1 MADVGGRRRSRHFCW
16 ALLVLVS
23 SGLVVAT
30 PPASGDELR
39 GYLTI
44 DPRPAI
50 AGEHLTLKGGLGPF
64 QRTIVLQRRVSGEW
78 VKVVQ
83 KTSTKDG
90 DIKLTLKAPGKTT
103 SYRLYGDAFTV
114 NGHRKPAAYSPSVT
128 VKILGQTASL
138 DPIANAAVGD
148 TRRAYVAFNPARKGR
163 KVELQQSVGGIW
175 KVVATSAQSAL
186 GKTSLAV
193 NTSSAGTFTYRAVTV
208 AADGAPAQAT
218 STRTVVVTA
227 PDLAPPPV
235 PANLTTTSGER
246 SIGVAWSPV
255 SAPDLAGYRL
265 LVATSLDGN
274 YYPATSELMTATSHV
289 AFAQNGTS
297 LWFKVASVDLSGNE
311 SAYAG
316 PVQGTARDQTAPPVP
331 TGLAVTPG
339 NAHVLLTWN
348 AVVAADLSGYRVLM
362 SATGSDPWVE
372 VTSSPITALQYD
384 ATGLTN
390 ESTYYFA
397 VVAEDTTGNQ
407 SARTPAVPATP
418 SAIDSVPPPVPTGV
432 TATAADSAV
441 DVAWSAVTAGDL
453 AGYRVYY
460 GPSDTG
466 PWTQATSGP
475 VTQLTYRVTG
485 LQNGTTYWFAVSSA
499 DTAGNVSAKSSPASA
514 TPGDQGEWAS
524 LAAGYGHT
532 CGVKND
538 DTLWCWGNNGSG
550 QLGTGAVSEDGEALP
565 VQVGSDRDWAQVD
578 AGDVFTCAIKTDAT
592 LWCFGGGS
600 SGQLGLGPVTSQ
612 LTPAQVS
619 VGATWKT
626 VALGAAHACGV
637 RTDGTLWCWGANSF
651 YQVGDGS
658 DAPRDVP
665 VKIGS
670 ATTWSTVD
678 AGRTH
683 SCATRSAGTGG
694 WCWGSNGSSELGNA
708 TADPGQTPTALTET
722 GWTRL
727 LPGNQYSC
735 GLRTDGS
742 LWCWGIPYS
751 GQTGGNGSFG
761 TKAAVT
767 PPSTW
772 SSATTGGEHGCGI
785 RLTGALWCW
794 GRSDFGQVGHGV
806 PELNVPP
813 TVIASGSQWRSVSA
827 GVMHTC
833 GVRQDGTAW
842 CWGANGSG
850 ELGVG
855 NTDNLSVPTQVGTP
869 TP

>member
-1 MADVGGRRRSRHFCW
+1 M
-16 ALLVLVS
+16 
-23 SGLVVAT
+23 
-30 PPASGDELR
+30 
-39 GYLTI
+39 
-44 DPRPAI
+44 
-50 AGEHLTLKGGLGPF
+50 
-64 QRTIVLQRRVSGEW
+64 
-78 VKVVQ
+78 
-83 KTSTKDG
+83 
-90 DIKLTLKAPGKTT
+90 
-103 SYRLYGDAFTV
+103 
-114 NGHRKPAAYSPSVT
+114 
-128 VKILGQTASL
+128 
-138 DPIANAAVGD
+138 
-148 TRRAYVAFNPARKGR
+148 
-163 KVELQQSVGGIW
+163 
-175 KVVATSAQSAL
+175 
-186 GKTSLAV
+186 
-193 NTSSAGTFTYRAVTV
+193 
-208 AADGAPAQAT
+208 
-218 STRTVVVTA
+218 
-227 PDLAPPPV
+227 
-235 PANLTTTSGER
+235 
-246 SIGVAWSPV
+246 
-255 SAPDLAGYRL
+255 
-265 LVATSLDGN
+265 
-274 YYPATSELMTATSHV
+274 
-289 AFAQNGTS
+289 
-297 LWFKVASVDLSGNE
+297 
-311 SAYAG
+311 
-316 PVQGTARDQTAPPVP
+316 
-331 TGLAVTPG
+331 
-339 NAHVLLTWN
+339 
-348 AVVAADLSGYRVLM
+348 
-362 SATGSDPWVE
+362 
-372 VTSSPITALQYD
+372 
-384 ATGLTN
+384 
-390 ESTYYFA
+390 
-397 VVAEDTTGNQ
+397 
-407 SARTPAVPATP
+407 
-418 SAIDSVPPPVPTGV
+418 

-806 PELNVPP
+806 PELNVPSDRHRLRVSMAFGERRCDAHLRRSP
-813 TVIASGSQWRSVSA
+813 GRDGVVLGSQRQRRAGRRQHRQPVRAHAGRHADAVVSPTL
-827 GVMHTC
+827 H
-833 GVRQDGTAW
+833 
-842 CWGANGSG
+842 
-850 ELGVG
+850 LG
-855 NTDNLSVPTQVGTP
+855 NHRWNSLLLLALA
-869 TP
+869 